1 MKTKIND
8 LFQKIDQQFTTV
20 RKSKAWLSFL
30 LTIIILGIYFFFT
43 LPSLSPQSPGLYS
56 FLLMG
61 LAIFTVLRLF
71 FGPKLTAG
79 AFKRSLL
86 LAVILL
92 VLPSLLLF
100 FSSPVFRAGSFAKL
114 IQVEPGVF
122 EEDIEKITRS
132 QVPVV
137 DRETASI
144 IGEKQLGSLTDLVS
158 QFVIDEQYSQVNIS
172 GKPFRI
178 SPLRYYDIIK
188 YITNRKDGIQYYVSV
203 DMTSQEGKVV
213 KLPKAVY
220 YSPGDYLMRNIYRK
234 IRFQYPFSI
243 LGESNFEIDDE
254 GNAYYITPILHKTI
268 GFLNGTDVKSVI
280 ITDANSGKSTT
291 YPLDQVPTWVDR
303 VYPADLIISQLDN
316 RGLYTGG
323 FFNSVFGQKNVT
335 STTEGYNY
343 ISIGED
349 IFLTTGVTS
358 VRSDESNLGFYYANL
373 RTKETKFYSLASAT
387 ETAAMSSAR
396 GKVQE
401 KEYQPT
407 FPVLLNIQDRPVYFM
422 SLKDQAKTAKMYAF
436 VDAQQFTNVVVADD
450 VASLFTAYA
459 KVHPTRGVTS
469 EEYETITIDTL
480 KEVTLDGNTVFFIT
494 IKENDK
500 IYYATASTLQEK
512 VLQMKEGARLRV
524 LSFEQGGVQ
533 MIESLEN

>member
-8 LFQKIDQQFTTV
+8 LFQKIDQQYSSV

-30 LTIIILGIYFFFT
+30 LTAIIMGIYFFIV
-43 LPSLSPQSPGLYS
+43 LPSLSPQSPSLYT
-56 FLLMG
+56 FLLIS
-61 LAIFTVLRLF
+61 LALFTILRLF
-71 FGPKLTAG
+71 FGPKLTGG
-79 AFKRSLL
+79 AFKRTVLIAIVL
-86 LAVILL
+86 F
-92 VLPSLLLF
+92 VLPTVMLF
-100 FSSPVFRAGSFAKL
+100 ITSPVFRAGSYSKL
-114 IQVEPGVF
+114 IHVEPGVF
-122 EEDIEKITRS
+122 EEDIEKITRN

-158 QFVIDEQYSQVNIS
+158 QFVIDEQYSQVNIA

-213 KLPKAVY
+213 KLPKPVY
-220 YSPGDYLMRNIYRK
+220 YSSGDYLMRNIYRK
-234 IRFQYPFSI
+234 LRFQYPFAI
-243 LGESNFEIDDE
+243 LGETNFEIDDD

-268 GFLNGTDVKSVI
+268 GFFSGTDVKKVI

-291 YPLDQVPTWVDR
+291 YPLDQVPSWVDR
-303 VYPADLIISQLDN
+303 VYPAELIISQLDY

-323 FFNSVFGQKNVT
+323 FLNSMFGQKNVT

-358 VRSDESNLGFYYANL
+358 VRSDESNLGFYYVNL
-373 RTKETKFYSLASAT
+373 RTKDTKFYSLASAT

-407 FPVLLNIQDRPVYFM
+407 FPVLLNIQGRPVYFM
-422 SLKDQAKTAKMYAF
+422 SLKDRAKTAKMYAF

-459 KVHPTRGVTS
+459 KVHPTRGKTS
-469 EEYETITIDTL
+469 EEYETITIDSL

-494 IKENDK
+494 VKENDQ
-500 IYYATASTLQEK
+500 IYYATASLLQEK
-512 VLQMKEGARLRV
+512 VLQMKEGAKLRV

-533 MIESLEN
+533 MIESIEN

>member
-1 MKTKIND
+1 MKTKLNNF
-8 LFQKIDQQFTTV
+8 FQKLDQQFSTA

-30 LTIIILGIYFFFT
+30 LTAIIMGIYFFIA
-43 LPSLSPQSPGLYS
+43 LPSLSPQSPSFYT
-56 FLLMG
+56 FLLMCLG
-61 LAIFTVLRLF
+61 LFSILRLF
-71 FGPKLTAG
+71 FGPKLTLG
-79 AFKRSLL
+79 AFKRTVI
-86 LAVILL
+86 AVVLLL
-92 VLPSLLLF
+92 VLPAVLLF
-100 FSSPVFRAGSFAKL
+100 FSSPVFRAKSYANL
-114 IQVEPGVF
+114 IKVEQGVF
-122 EEDIEKITRS
+122 EEDIEKITRN

-158 QFVIDEQYSQVNIS
+158 QFIIDDQYSQVNIA

-178 SPLRYYDIIK
+178 SPLRYYDLIK
-188 YITNRKDGIQYYVSV
+188 YITNNKQGIQYYVSV

-213 KLPKAVY
+213 KLPKPIY

-234 IRFQYPFSI
+234 LRFQYPFAI

-254 GNAYYITPILHKTI
+254 GNAYYITPILHRSI
-268 GFLNGTDVKSVI
+268 GFFSGTDVKKAI
-280 ITDANSGKSTT
+280 ITDANTGKSTT
-291 YPLDQVPTWVDR
+291 YDLDQVPSWVDR
-303 VYPADLIISQLDN
+303 VYPSDLIISQLDY
-316 RGLYTGG
+316 RGLYSGG
-323 FFNSVFGQKNVT
+323 FLNSVFGQKNVT

-358 VRSDESNLGFYYANL
+358 VRSDESNLGFYYSNL

-387 ETAAMSSAR
+387 EVAAMSSAR

-422 SLKDQAKTAKMYAF
+422 SLKDRAKTAKMYAL
-436 VDAQQFTNVVVADD
+436 VDAQQFTNVIVADD
-450 VASLFTAYA
+450 VSSLFTAYA
-459 KVHPTRGVTS
+459 KAHPTRGATS
-469 EEYETITIDTL
+469 SEYESITIDEL

-494 IKENDK
+494 VKENTK
-500 IYYATASTLQEK
+500 IYYVTAATLQEK
-512 VLQMKEGARLRV
+512 VLEIKEGAKLKV
-524 LSFEQGGVQ
+524 LSFQQGGVE
-533 MIESLEN
+533 MIDSIEN